1 MKTFREY
8 LAEAKVEED
17 INEGVRGSSLTD
29 KDFKEFSKLLTER
42 VKWIKDLLKDGHV
55 GDVAGYTESFSND
68 LSRWVEKLK
77 KSDMR

>member
-8 LAEAKVEED
+8 LAEAKIDKE

-42 VKWIKDLLKDGHV
+42 VKLIKDLMKDGHV
-55 GDVAGYTESFSND
+55 GDVAGYTESFTND